1 MTARAVI
8 FFCRMGLRAS
18 GGEKQ
23 RRGAGKEAGV
33 GTQRLGLRQHTIHF
47 LEGQAL
53 LVAVLRSA
61 AWEIFS
67 VILIGPPSFLL

>member
-8 FFCRMGLRAS
+8 FFCRMECAS

-23 RRGAGKEAGV
+23 RRAAGKEAGV
-33 GTQRLGLRQHTIHF
+33 GTQRLGLGQHTIH
-47 LEGQAL
+47 LLKGQAL

-61 AWEIFS
+61 A
-67 VILIGPPSFLL
+67 